1 MPKPIK
7 YPKSM
12 GACADLLSDMREKRL
27 EADKAAAALK
37 ADEVALI
44 NHIIE
49 NMDKE
54 STGAA
59 GKHHM
64 VRVVVKPKPQFDA
77 ETMED
82 FYKYVSKNKAWDM
95 LQRRLNETAVMD
107 RVNAGKTIPGI
118 KMFNAVSVSLTK
130 VK

>member
-1 MPKPIK
+1 MPKAIK

-12 GACADLLSDMREKRL
+12 GACADMLSDMREKRL

-44 NHIIE
+44 NYIIE

-64 VRVVVKPKPQFDA
+64 VRVVVKVKPQFDNEA
-77 ETMED
+77 LDD
-82 FYKYVSKNKAWDM
+82 FYKYVSKTKSWDM
-95 LQRRLNETAVMD
+95 LQKRLNEAAVMD
-107 RVNAGKTIPGI
+107 RINAGKTVPGI
-118 KMFNAVSVSLTK
+118 QMFNAVTVSLTK